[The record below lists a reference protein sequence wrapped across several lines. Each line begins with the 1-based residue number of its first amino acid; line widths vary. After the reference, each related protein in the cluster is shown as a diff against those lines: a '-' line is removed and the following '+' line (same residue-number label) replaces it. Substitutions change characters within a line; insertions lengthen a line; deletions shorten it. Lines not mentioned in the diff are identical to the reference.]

1 MSARPFCA
9 GIGRTSR
16 PCLSCRRRS
25 CAHFLLVFVCYSTKQ
40 AKIRSACAEFFRKSC
55 GSLGPKRAENML
67 DLFEMRAKFV
77 LICRLRRQ
85 CALLL
90 FCYRCQTG
98 HDMTKPRQ
106 AEGSTGCL
114 DLPAAGPFWDRS
126 SARSWYR
133 VPNGSGLTDLS
144 AIADLLFSLF

>member
-1 MSARPFCA
+1 
-9 GIGRTSR
+9 
-16 PCLSCRRRS
+16 
-25 CAHFLLVFVCYSTKQ
+25 
-40 AKIRSACAEFFRKSC
+40 
-55 GSLGPKRAENML
+55 ML
-67 DLFEMRAKFV
+67 DLFEMSKIRSDMPPA
-77 LICRLRRQ
+77 
-85 CALLL
+85 ALMYTLL
-90 FCYRCQTG
+90 FCYRCQIG

-144 AIADLLFSLF
+144 AIADLLFSRGLSCYILLSTINSTWRMW